1 MPNLPIICLLVLL
14 SGTSLAAELDGHYQT
29 TLDNQPTELILRS
42 QGTQVEGEYVEGGQ
56 LRLKLSGSFD
66 GQLLQAQI
74 SDPASGQ
81 VLANMNASYANDML
95 NASLAA
101 RDPNNGAT
109 LMREALF
116 QRVAAA
122 PATSPVNPAQD
133 PALIGT
139 WVHEQITNSS
149 GVEFA
154 SLNLVTTLR
163 IRADGSIGQ
172 WRRTVA
178 GGSDW
183 SYDRPGELQ
192 YSGNWRSDN
201 GLLLVQLEG
210 ARDYQPAAR
219 YHFSEPYLVTESN
232 TGKMIWQRR

>member
-1 MPNLPIICLLVLL
+1 MRAVLSVYLFAIMAMP
-14 SGTSLAAELDGHYQT
+14 SLAAELDGHYRAN
-29 TLDNQPTELILRS
+29 LDEQPTELILRS
-42 QGTQVEGEYVEGGQ
+42 QGEQVEGEYLEGRH
-56 LRLKLSGSFD
+56 LRLTVSGRFD
-66 GQLLQAQI
+66 GQALQAQI
-74 SDPASGQ
+74 SDPRSGQ
-81 VLANMNASYANDML
+81 VLANMNANYANDML
-95 NASLAA
+95 NASIAA
-101 RDPNNGAT
+101 RDPSSGET
-109 LMREALF
+109 LLREALF
-116 QRVAAA
+116 QRVAPPSPAA
-122 PATSPVNPAQD
+122 EPNQD

-139 WVHEQITNSS
+139 WVWEQMTNST
-149 GVEFA
+149 GAEFA
-154 SLNLVTTLR
+154 SLNTVTTLR

-192 YSGNWRSDN
+192 YSGRWRSEN
-201 GLLLVQLEG
+201 GLLLVQLDG

>member
-1 MPNLPIICLLVLL
+1 MRNLMIFSLLTLL
-14 SGTSLAAELDGHYQT
+14 STSSLASELDGHYRT

-42 QGTQVEGEYVEGGQ
+42 QGTQVEGEYVEGRQ

-74 SDPASGQ
+74 SDPATGQ
-81 VLANMNASYANDML
+81 VLANMNANYAQDML

-101 RDPNNGAT
+101 RDPNSGAT
-109 LMREALF
+109 LLREALF
-116 QRVAAA
+116 QRVTPE
-122 PATSPVNPAQD
+122 PATTPVNPMQD

-139 WVHEQITNSS
+139 WVHEQMTNST

-232 TGKMIWQRR
+232 TGRMIWQRR